1 MLANK
6 KESLDCNIELLN
18 SGFLSSFLNP
28 WSLVQKPDFTWK
40 TSNVVGIFTWSLEN
54 KFSLALNTDWLL
66 GAFFF
71 WMTNI

>member
-18 SGFLSSFLNP
+18 SGFLSSFLDP
-28 WSLVQKPDFTWK
+28 RSLVQKPDFTWK
-40 TSNVVGIFTWSLEN
+40 TFNIVGIFTWSLEN

-66 GAFFF
+66 SAFFF